1 MGDSQSQEA
10 ASRHRA
16 PQSPRVLAITRNLPP
31 LVGGMERLVL
41 HMIDAL
47 CTDYRVHALGPV
59 GSSRHLPPEVSV
71 SEVPA
76 APLWRFLLL
85 ASWRAVGA
93 ALKPPPR
100 LVLAGSG
107 LTAPF
112 AWVAARIARAPCV
125 VYLHG
130 LDVETRH
137 PLYRLL
143 WRPFLRRCDRVLV
156 NSRFTRDLAAR
167 IGIDAGRIE
176 ILPPGVELP
185 DMAKAEEKRR
195 AFRSKHGLDN
205 VPLMLYV
212 GRITARKGLAVFV
225 QDILPAVFARQP
237 RAKLVVVG
245 AEPAQALKQSAGET
259 RRVLDLLNVQGL
271 SERVVF
277 LGELE
282 QDDPDLS
289 AAYFAADALVFPVQS
304 IPGDNEGFGMV
315 AIEAAAHGLLTVAFS
330 AGGVPDAVK
339 DGVSGYLLDAG
350 DNSGMAKRLTDLL
363 SHTISPDGAASCL
376 RFASEFSW
384 PNFKNKLLTICQE
397 LAADP
402 QGSRRRVS

>member
-1 MGDSQSQEA
+1 VGDSQSQEA

-16 PQSPRVLAITRNLPP
+16 PQSPKVLAITRNLPP
-31 LVGGMERLVL
+31 LVGGMERLVW

-59 GSSRHLPPEVSV
+59 GSCRHLPPEVSV

-112 AWVAARIARAPCV
+112 AWLAARIARAPCV

-167 IGIDAGRIE
+167 IGIDPGRIE

-185 DMAKAEEKRR
+185 DMAKAGEKRR

-225 QDILPAVFARQP
+225 RDILPAVFARQP

-245 AEPAQALKQSAGET
+245 AEPVQALKQSAGET
-259 RRVLDLLNVQGL
+259 RRVLDLLKAQGL

-315 AIEAAAHGLLTVAFS
+315 AIEAAAHGLPTVAFA

-339 DGVSGYLLDAG
+339 DGVSGFLLAPG
-350 DNSGMAKRLTDLL
+350 DNEGMTERLVDLL
-363 SHTISPDGAASCL
+363 SREVEPGWLASCVG
-376 RFASEFSW
+376 FASRFSW
-384 PNFKNKLLTICQE
+384 PNFGNE
-397 LAADP
+397 L
-402 QGSRRRVS
+402 RRVCHQLTARPTAPPRTAS